1 MTKKIEKL
9 TQRLDE
15 LNTII
20 DKDAQRLEVLKAR
33 EQLAINKERND
44 ARKQR
49 RIRTHKLITLGAAVS
64 AIFPQLVELDTDEK
78 IAAWGTVIAK
88 AYKASDSQNAQK
100 LARLCERMK
109 EREKAHS

>member
-15 LNTII
+15 LNTQI

-44 ARKQR
+44 ARKKR
-49 RIRTHKLITLGAAVS
+49 RIRAHKLITLGAAVS

-88 AYKASDSQNAQK
+88 EYKASDSKSALK
-100 LARLCERMK
+100 LARVGDRLK

>member
-15 LNTII
+15 LNAKI
-20 DKDAQRLEVLKAR
+20 DKDAQRLEILRAR
-33 EQLAINKERND
+33 KQLAINKERND
-44 ARKQR
+44 ARKKR
-49 RIRTHKLITLGAAVS
+49 RIRAHKLIMLGAAVS

-78 IAAWGTVIAK
+78 IAAWGTAIAK
-88 AYKASDSQNAQK
+88 AFKASDSKAAIK
-100 LARLCERMK
+100 LARICERLK